1 MAIFFLNHNFKQTN
15 RIRLVTVNVNL
26 TNNLSDLLSIL
37 VHTNTK
43 IIKKM
48 ELQLYT
54 IGHLTIS

>member
-48 ELQLYT
+48 ELQL
-54 IGHLTIS
+54 